1 MNREAFKELLFHGI
15 PQTEGKR
22 LVVWGAGNTAQ
33 LYAEGL
39 ERLEKEG
46 FFIHAYCDNDPKKYR
61 GGKMQRQRNNFSLP
75 IKEYGKCLCPDM
87 LPQTRCHQR
96 RKRTGNRDEAG
107 MLSAGRS
114 DSEAARR
121 KALGM
126 L

>member
-61 GGKMQRQRNNFSLP
+61 GG
-75 IKEYGKCLCPDM
+75 G
-87 LPQTRCHQR
+87 
-96 RKRTGNRDEAG
+96 
-107 MLSAGRS
+107 
-114 DSEAARR
+114 
-121 KALGM
+121 
-126 L
+126 